1 MSPRVVRE
9 AVDRISPRSPGR
21 SSSSSS
27 SSSSPQV
34 PRNLAPSPVSSPGI
48 EVTTADGK
56 RIRLSRRVLD
66 DATIATATSP
76 GSKYKK
82 ILVFDSGFGGLDMC
96 VELAKLGLCALIHI
110 KGAHALFPKEA
121 LDDALRGHPGGSHL
135 EMETTIKGIKFIAI
149 GYKYNSKKT
158 LFFLAPEGAGGT
170 GDGEFYV
177 TKWPDSDGNIL
188 TRNVVRLVL
197 ASRYFLCFNK
207 VDKHNQLRQSELAL
221 EKKWITTD
229 GWFRL
234 FTTLVGINVVD
245 TMLVLRS
252 ESHSTHPYKTIST
265 RAFTEIL
272 AEDLIMNQFDGKLS
286 RPKPRAAARL
296 AVEAPPGGVQHTL
309 KQFGY
314 KSAFGLLQEGKRDR
328 LHQKRCIICKKK
340 TTYYCTAA
348 ACRECAV
355 CRATGSRSGDH
366 TERDCYVEHL
376 KRSGVSLESQT
387 EFAVFSPAPAKRPC
401 QRSAVARV

>member
-1 MSPRVVRE
+1 M
-9 AVDRISPRSPGR
+9 
-21 SSSSSS
+21 
-27 SSSSPQV
+27 

-56 RIRLSRRVLD
+56 GIRLSRRVLD

-135 EMETTIKGIKFIAI
+135 EMETIIDGIKFIAI
-149 GYKYNSKKT
+149 GYKYNSKKS
-158 LFFLAPEGAGGT
+158 LFFLAPEGAGAT
-170 GDGEFYV
+170 GEGEPYV

-197 ASRYFLCFNK
+197 ASRYFLCLNK

-221 EKKWITTD
+221 EKKWVTTD

-245 TMLVLRS
+245 TMLVLRN
-252 ESHSTHPYKTIST
+252 ESHSTHPNKTMST
-265 RAFTEIL
+265 REFTEIL
-272 AEDLIMNQFDGKLS
+272 ADDLVMNTFDGNLS
-286 RPKPRAAARL
+286 RPKARTAARL
-296 AVEAPPGGVQHTL
+296 AVEAPPAGVQHIL
-309 KQFGY
+309 Q
-314 KSAFGLLQEGKRDR
+314 SFGLKSEFRLLKAGQPDR
-328 LHQKRCIICKKK
+328 LHRRRCTICHKK
-340 TTYYCTAA
+340 TSYYCSAA
-348 ACRECAV
+348 PCLKCAV
-355 CRATGSRSGDH
+355 CRGSRSGSGDH
-366 TERDCYVEHL
+366 GERDCYVEHL
-376 KRSGVSLESQT
+376 KRQGVSLESQT
-387 EFAVFSPAPAKRPC
+387 ESSLTSPVAQKR
-401 QRSAVARV
+401 ARL